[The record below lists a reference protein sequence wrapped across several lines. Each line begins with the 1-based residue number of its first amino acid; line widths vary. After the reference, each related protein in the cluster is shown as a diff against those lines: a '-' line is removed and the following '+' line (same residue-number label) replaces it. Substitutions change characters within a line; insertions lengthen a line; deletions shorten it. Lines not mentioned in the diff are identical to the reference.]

1 MKQALIN
8 VLSNAWLIATCIALS
23 QLIALAKVMSS

>member
-8 VLSNAWLIATCIALS
+8 VLSNAWLIAACFVLS
-23 QLIALAKVMSS
+23 QVIAIARVMVS